1 MLIILFSGRIST
13 LIKRRSSFQIAVD
26 VLSVMNDGETKPTRI
41 MYAANLSW
49 KTLKSTLNLLE
60 TKRYIELT
68 SSPSYKQ
75 KQFAIT
81 KEGLSVLSYYKRL
94 SGLVKVDLPIQS

>member
-1 MLIILFSGRIST
+1 MLIILFSGPIST

-26 VLSVMNDGETKPTRI
+26 VLSVMNNGETKPTRI

-94 SGLVKVDLPIQS
+94 SRLVKVDLPIQS